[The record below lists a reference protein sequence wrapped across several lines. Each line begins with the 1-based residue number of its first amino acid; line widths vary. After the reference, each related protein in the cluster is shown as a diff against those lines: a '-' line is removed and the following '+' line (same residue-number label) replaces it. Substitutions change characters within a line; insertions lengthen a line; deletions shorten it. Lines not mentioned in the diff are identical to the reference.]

1 MSQAPS
7 QLQLPRSF
15 SVRRSELTCPASSP
29 KMMAKAAASGADEVI
44 LDLEDAVAVSQKEAA
59 RAALI
64 EALPTLPFAEGT
76 LRAWR
81 CNGVQTGWCHRDIVQ
96 VVEAAGAFVDVLV
109 VPKVEGAADV
119 HFIDRLLT
127 QAELNAG
134 LPVGKIR
141 VEVLIESARGVLEVG
156 AIAQASRRLDSLIF
170 GVADYAGD
178 VGARDFRDAPYAAFS
193 HARQQ
198 LLIAARA
205 AGLCAIDGVTVRF
218 RDLEQV
224 RSDAEGGA
232 QMGFDGKWA
241 IHPTHLEPIHRAY
254 TPSREELERAVGIF
268 EAYRKAD
275 VEDGMGAIVVGD
287 EMVDAASLRVEWRK
301 LSIGRRAGLV
311 DAEGRLVSGQPGHD

>member
-1 MSQAPS
+1 
-7 QLQLPRSF
+7 
-15 SVRRSELTCPASSP
+15 
-29 KMMAKAAASGADEVI
+29 MMAKAAASGADEVI
-44 LDLEDAVAVSQKEAA
+44 LDLEDAVAVSQKDAA

-64 EALPTLPFAEGT
+64 EALPNLSFGGAI
-76 LRAWR
+76 RAWR
-81 CNGVQTGWCHRDIVQ
+81 CNGVQTGWCYRDIVQ

-109 VPKVEGAADV
+109 VPKVERAADV

-134 LPVGKIR
+134 LPPGKIR
-141 VEVLIESARGVLEVG
+141 VEVLIESARGLLEVG
-156 AIAQASRRLDSLIF
+156 EIAQASPRLDSLIF

-178 VGARDFRDAPYAAFS
+178 VGAKNFRDAPYARFA

-218 RDLEQV
+218 RDLDQV
-224 RSDAEGGA
+224 ASDAEEGA
-232 QMGFDGKWA
+232 LMGFDGKWA
-241 IHPTHLEPIHRAY
+241 IHPTHLAPIHRAY
-254 TPSREELERAVGIF
+254 TPGREELERAVALF

-275 VEDGMGAIVVGD
+275 VEAGRGAIVVGD

-301 LSIGRRAGLV
+301 LSIARRAGLV
-311 DAEGRLVSGQPGHD
+311 DDENRLVPGAFADESS